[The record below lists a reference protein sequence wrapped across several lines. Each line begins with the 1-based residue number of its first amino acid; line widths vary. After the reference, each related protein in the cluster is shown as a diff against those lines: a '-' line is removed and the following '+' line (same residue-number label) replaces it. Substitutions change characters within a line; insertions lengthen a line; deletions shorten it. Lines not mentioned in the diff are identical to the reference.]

1 MKKIAVITTGGDA
14 PGMNAAV
21 RAVVRTARYCNFQIS
36 GIKRGWWGLIE
47 NDFFVMGNRDV
58 SGIISRGGTILGT
71 MRCPLSKTRKGM
83 DLIVKNLGRIAP
95 DGIVVIGGDGSMR
108 ASYEISKRCRVPVI
122 GIPASIDNDIA
133 GTDETIGFDTA
144 INTALSAIDKIRDTA
159 TSHERVFIVEVM
171 GRDSGFLALSAG
183 IASGAE
189 IVLLPEIKWKKK
201 DVLKKLISFERKKSS
216 LIIVMAEGAGD
227 CQCLC
232 EYLSGKSGKRVRV
245 SKLGYIQRG
254 GSPSVDSRILGSV
267 LGYRAVELIKKG
279 KKNLMCAWVND
290 RFRTVPLSYPAR
302 HRKKI
307 DREMLKISNVLSGQ
321 SR

>member
-14 PGMNAAV
+14 PGMNAAI
-21 RAVVRTARYCNFQIS
+21 RAVVRTAHYCNFRIS

-47 NDFFVMGNRDV
+47 NDFFVMTNRDV
-58 SGIISRGGTILGT
+58 SGIISRGGTILET
-71 MRCPLSKTRKGM
+71 LRCAKSKTKWGM
-83 DLIVKNLGRIAP
+83 DLIVKNLGEIAP
-95 DGIVVIGGDGSMR
+95 DGLVVIGGDGSLK
-108 ASYEISKRCRVPVI
+108 ASYEISKRCGVPVI

-171 GRDSGFLALSAG
+171 GRSSGFLALSAG
-183 IASGAE
+183 IAAGAE
-189 IVLLPEIKWKKK
+189 IVLLPEIKWKKEN
-201 DVLKKLISFERKKSS
+201 VLKKLVSFEKRKSS
-216 LIIVMAEGAGD
+216 LIIVMAEGAGG
-227 CQCLC
+227 CRNLC
-232 EYLSGKSGKRVRV
+232 KYLSGKSDKQVRV
-245 SKLGYIQRG
+245 SKIGYIQRG
-254 GSPSVDSRILGSV
+254 GSPSVDSRVLGSV

-290 RFRTVPLSYPAR
+290 GFRTVPLSYPAG

-307 DREMLKISNVLSGQ
+307 DREMLKISNVLSG
-321 SR
+321 